1 MADLPRIDQAAA
13 CSRRS
18 VLTALLAS
26 IVPWPATGKFTM
38 TAEPTNARK
47 SFGDIA
53 PHLAE
58 ITDKVLFGDVWE
70 NPALTPR
77 DRSLVTITCLIAMYR
92 LNEMPFH
99 IAKALDNGV
108 KKDEIIEAV
117 TQIAFYAGWPPA
129 MTALPIL
136 RTVFEK
142 AGV

>member
-1 MADLPRIDQAAA
+1 MPN
-13 CSRRS
+13 
-18 VLTALLAS
+18 
-26 IVPWPATGKFTM
+26 
-38 TAEPTNARK
+38 EPTNARK

-70 NPALTPR
+70 NQALQPR

-92 LNEMPFH
+92 INELPFH
-99 IAKALDNGV
+99 TKKALENGV
-108 KKDEIIEAV
+108 TTDEIIEAV

-129 MTALPIL
+129 MTALPII
-136 RTVFEK
+136 RKVFEE

>member
-1 MADLPRIDQAAA
+1 
-13 CSRRS
+13 
-18 VLTALLAS
+18 
-26 IVPWPATGKFTM
+26 M
-38 TAEPTNARK
+38 TTEPTNARK

-70 NPALTPR
+70 NAALTPR

-92 LNEMPFH
+92 LNEIPFH
-99 IAKALDNGV
+99 INKAIENGV
-108 KKDEIIEAV
+108 PRDEIVEAV

-136 RTVFEK
+136 KKVFAE